1 MAKGKKKTTHQKK
14 LDGTYQPYREL
25 GDKEMQV
32 PVVSDIELPTS
43 LKNDFATA
51 EWLKVTNILS
61 SIGMLAETDTSILLS
76 YCNEMG
82 TYFAHCETLKNN
94 GYTFETPNGFIQA
107 RPEVK
112 MANDALSF
120 AIKLS
125 DKFGFNPAARTKI
138 EMPTKKKGDI
148 FDEL

>member
-1 MAKGKKKTTHQKK
+1 MAKGKRTPTKIKELQ
-14 LDGTYQPYREL
+14 GTREKSREL
-25 GDKEMQV
+25 SNEMAV
-32 PVVSDIELPTS
+32 PEVESIETPSTL
-43 LKNDFATA
+43 LNDYATA

-76 YCNEMG
+76 YCNEIG
-82 TYFAHCETLKNN
+82 KYFYCSEILKKG
-94 GYTFETPNGFIQA
+94 GYTFQTPNGFEQA

-138 EMPTKKKGDI
+138 EMPQKKDKDI

>member
-1 MAKGKKKTTHQKK
+1 MARGKKTPTKVKK
-14 LDGTYQPYREL
+14 LQGTYKPSESL
-25 GDKEMQV
+25 ENEMEVPKVKEI
-32 PVVSDIELPTS
+32 DLPPALS
-43 LKNDFATA
+43 NEFAES
-51 EWLKVTNILS
+51 EWLKVTGVLS
-61 SIGMLAETDTSILLS
+61 NLDMLADTDTSILLS

-82 TYFAHCETLKNN
+82 KYFAHCEVIKKY

-148 FDEL
+148 FDDL